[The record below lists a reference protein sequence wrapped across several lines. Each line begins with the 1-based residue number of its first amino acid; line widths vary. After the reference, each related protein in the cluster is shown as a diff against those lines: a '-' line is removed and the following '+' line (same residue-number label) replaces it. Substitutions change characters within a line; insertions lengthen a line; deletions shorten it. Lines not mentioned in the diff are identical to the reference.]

1 MKNKVVIITGGSK
14 GIGAATVSAFQQA
27 GANVVVLDLEKSN
40 KWEHEP
46 DFYACDVTN
55 ESSIKEAIK
64 NIYEKWNRIDILINN
79 AGIQRYGSVTETD
92 SEVWD
97 EVMNVNL
104 KSMFLCSKAVLPIMQ
119 QLGAGVIINVSSVQ
133 AFHSQQRVAAY
144 TTSKTAILGLTRSIA
159 VDYAPA
165 IRCMA
170 VCPGTVDTP
179 MLRDALAL
187 SPNPDAML
195 QECEHMHLS
204 QRIAVPN
211 EIASL
216 ILYLCD
222 DKASFMTGQSIR
234 IDGGLGI
241 VLPGTVKN
249 SG

>member
-1 MKNKVVIITGGSK
+1 MKNKVVIISGGSR
-14 GIGAATVSAFQQA
+14 GIGAAAVLEFQQA
-27 GANVVVLDLEKSN
+27 GANVAVLDLDRGSE
-40 KWEHEP
+40 WEEEP

-55 ESSIKEAIK
+55 EIDIKEAIN
-64 NIYEKWNRIDILINN
+64 NIFKKWGRIDFLINN

-92 SEVWD
+92 SDLWD

-104 KSMFLCSKAVLPIMQ
+104 KSMFLCSKAVLPFMQ
-119 QLGAGVIINVSSVQ
+119 QLGMGVIINVSSVQ

-159 VDYAPA
+159 VDYAPS

-179 MLRDALAL
+179 MLRDALDL
-187 SPNPDAML
+187 SPDPSTML
-195 QECEHMHLS
+195 KECEQMHLS
-204 QRIAVPN
+204 QRIADPK

-216 ILYLCD
+216 ILFLCD
-222 DKASFMTGQSIR
+222 DKASFMTGQAIR

-249 SG
+249 